1 MPLITVARYFLIFWI
16 SLFLSA
22 TANATV
28 YSDAENGSDGWFVYD
43 NTPVGASVGVVNDAQ
58 LQSSVIQ
65 TLGEGGRLNGYRLG
79 GTGTA
84 DSWNN
89 SSESLLSWQM
99 ATSESFA
106 FVVHVATTQGV
117 RRLIYTQSNSDGLKN
132 PNNDSIGFGLG
143 RSITDGA
150 WRDLHRDLYR
160 DIEIGEPGNQLLA
173 VNGISILG
181 NLRLDNIGL
190 SARTDDPPP
199 LAEDT
204 DDAPT
209 STEDTDDPPPSTE
222 DPEDPPPSTEDTVY
236 SDAENG
242 TGDWFISDNS
252 PSGASITSVFDAEHG
267 SRVIGTEGDGR
278 KNTYSLGGTS
288 PATGW
293 NNRTQHT
300 MSWDMST
307 GEAFFVVIYADTDF
321 GTRRLIYTNSNAD
334 SLKNPNNNT
343 VYYGLGSEIIG
354 DGWRSISRNLAAD
367 VAFAESGNSLVAVNG
382 MLVGGSFRLDNI
394 SFSDDSEEDFL
405 PVAVIEST
413 TVSGSAPLNVSFS
426 ADASSAFAPA
436 KIASY
441 AWDFGNGDTSVSS
454 NASTTYAS
462 PGRYRVSLS
471 VVDSNGMSATAA
483 TEILVQ
489 VNETQAPSAVVK
501 TSTVS
506 GVAPASIASYAW
518 DFGDGSA
525 ATSSDASIT
534 YSNAGTY
541 SVLLTVTD
549 TNGLANTATKSI
561 VVQGAERPEPPG
573 EGSKAA
579 ARLLAQA
586 TFGATLRDIADVE
599 RMGIEGWVD
608 DQFSR
613 QGASH
618 LPYVQSIPKSLSL
631 SGPRQD
637 IWMIDAIDGADQL
650 RQRVAFAYS
659 QILVVSDVSQNLR
672 VAQHAITH

>member
-394 SFSDDSEEDFL
+394 SF
-405 PVAVIEST
+405 
-413 TVSGSAPLNVSFS
+413 
-426 ADASSAFAPA
+426 
-436 KIASY
+436 
-441 AWDFGNGDTSVSS
+441 FGNGDTSVSS

-506 GVAPASIASYAW
+506 GTAPLTVIFNGTGSTAVAPASIASYAW